1 MNELA
6 KEGPGR
12 PLPKLDVG
20 IVVVELRKMRKKYH
34 ELAKAQ
40 EAFRAAVL
48 HQKPGAYE
56 SYKVVQ
62 VREVEVKAHVRR
74 SHKRILIAK

>member
-1 MNELA
+1 
-6 KEGPGR
+6 
-12 PLPKLDVG
+12 
-20 IVVVELRKMRKKYH
+20 MRKKYH
-34 ELAKAQ
+34 ELSKAQ

-62 VREVEVKAHVRR
+62 VREVEVKGHVRR

>member
-1 MNELA
+1 MNEMS

-12 PLPKLDVG
+12 LLPKLDVG
-20 IVVVELRKMRKKYH
+20 VVVVELRKMRKKYQ
-34 ELAKAQ
+34 ELAKNR

-56 SYKVVQ
+56 HYKVVQ
-62 VREVEVKAHVRR
+62 VREVEVRGHVRR